1 MNETKLALIG
11 SFVPHK
17 AAKAFRK
24 FMHHAPWHFEPT
36 DGGHV
41 SVDILQMRPV
51 DPIAYRMND
60 VWGYDSDELPIEPFD
75 IEIRITAPT
84 VLEGLE
90 IFAKAVQD
98 YMQEHFGGYAREQ
111 YLERLEWRDD
121 YSEIK
126 VCQVLMEG

>member
-1 MNETKLALIG
+1 
-11 SFVPHK
+11 
-17 AAKAFRK
+17 
-24 FMHHAPWHFEPT
+24 MHHAPWHFEPT
-36 DGGHV
+36 NGGHV
-41 SVDILQMRPV
+41 AIDILQLRPV

-98 YMQEHFGGYAREQ
+98 YMQEHFDAYAREQ
-111 YLERLEWRDD
+111 FLERLEWRDD
-121 YSEIK
+121 YAEIK